1 MKNLAIFIDFKGV
14 ELSSYSNSLL
24 LFADEFFGSDVIY
37 HLFST
42 NCPSQASLPNL
53 KGSVKAYQINAKNSL
68 YAGSAELA
76 CLGYKIAEHKIDEV
90 WLSKSNTSDSIGS
103 FISSSLEFQIVPN
116 IKQITK
122 QGDHYVIQK
131 SIFSGKAIA
140 NLEVQTSQFVG
151 IFPKGFGSDSNS
163 NSNAGVRSIIFE
175 SLDLDSNNPYI
186 IEKME
191 THDGTIPL
199 PEAAIVVGAGRGMKD
214 PGNWGIIEELANA
227 LRATTACSKPVS
239 DINWRPHHE
248 HVGQTGIKI
257 APKLYIACGISGAIQ
272 HLAGVNGS
280 GKIVVINTDP
290 EAPFF
295 KHADYGIVGDLFD
308 VVPRLTKIIKEM

>member
-24 LFADEFFGSDVIY
+24 VFADEFFGSDVNY
-37 HLFST
+37 YLFST
-42 NCPSQASLPNL
+42 NSPSQASIPNL
-53 KGSVKAYQINAKNSL
+53 KGSIKAFQINAKHSL
-68 YAGSAELA
+68 YAAPVELA
-76 CLGYKIAEHKIDEV
+76 GLGNIIAEQKIDEI

-116 IKQITK
+116 IKQIAK

-140 NLEVQTSQFVG
+140 NLEVKNTQFVG
-151 IFPKGFGSDSNS
+151 IFPKGFGSDSGS
-163 NSNAGVRSIIFE
+163 NLAVKAINFE
-175 SLDLDSNNPYI
+175 SLDLESNNSYT

-191 THDGTIPL
+191 THDGMIPL

-227 LRATTACSKPVS
+227 LRAATACSKPVS